1 MKAGGK
7 STTPGS
13 PKKPDACGMISGR
26 TRRSFWKSLKSSGRG
41 ERMEHALRHPYLRV
55 SGPGGVTYGGSQRRG
70 RAAHMRRWGCGVIAA
85 ADLMLYLS
93 LHRPGCR
100 GTLFAGAPPAEEI
113 DLDWYNDR
121 ADRLRRRWLPVIP
134 WHGINGLAL
143 AFGVSVCLRRQGI
156 PLHARWG
163 VRPGRLWARIDR
175 LLDADIPVVLSIGGG
190 FPCFWKKDRLA
201 LYPAPEKCAPA
212 ARTRS
217 AQSRIHCP
225 SPHP

>member
-1 MKAGGK
+1 
-7 STTPGS
+7 
-13 PKKPDACGMISGR
+13 
-26 TRRSFWKSLKSSGRG
+26 
-41 ERMEHALRHPYLRV
+41 MEHALRHPYLRV

-190 FPCFWKKDRLA
+190 FPCFWKKDRLP

-212 ARTRS
+212 ARTS
-217 AQSRIHCP
+217 AHYVIVTGADENWLRISSWGRCYYINKAEYCLYTERC
-225 SPHP
+225 SAGLLCNILDIRGQGL